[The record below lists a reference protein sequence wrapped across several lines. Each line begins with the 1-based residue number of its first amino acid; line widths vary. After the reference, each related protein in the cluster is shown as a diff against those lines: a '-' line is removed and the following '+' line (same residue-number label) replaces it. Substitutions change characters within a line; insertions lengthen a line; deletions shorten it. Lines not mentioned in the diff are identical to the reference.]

1 MVPFC
6 KANDSNQW
14 SLVFSPS
21 HPFRWKRK
29 LATPYEIVKPPE
41 LLYRNETMAGT
52 TLHLPISG
60 PQPGP
65 LREIVPGVPRPIPEP
80 LASGAL
86 AGTCIA
92 FLHSS
97 HNIDKT
103 ANMLR
108 YAVEVDYL
116 LRWQL
121 TYTVCSTRNE
131 ILQPSRPFSPRAA
144 TARHYSLNTTIAFYS
159 MNEWSNFAVSVWSRT
174 WQATMLSQFT

>member
-1 MVPFC
+1 MPSAAVNKKKRFLFCSFFCQKIWTIYLIQAHMVRFC
-6 KANDSNQW
+6 NANDSNQW

-21 HPFRWKRK
+21 RPIRWQRK

-52 TLHLPISG
+52 TLQLPISG
-60 PQPGP
+60 PQTGP
-65 LREIVPGVPRPIPEP
+65 WEKLYQGVPRPIPEP

-86 AGTCIA
+86 AGTYTA
-92 FLHSS
+92 YLHSS

-116 LRWQL
+116 LFWQL
-121 TYTVCSTRNE
+121 TYT
-131 ILQPSRPFSPRAA
+131 
-144 TARHYSLNTTIAFYS
+144 Y
-159 MNEWSNFAVSVWSRT
+159 NFG
-174 WQATMLSQFT
+174 LD